1 MVQTAEGALNEVHDM
16 LQRMNELCV
25 KAANDTLTYDD
36 RSYIQQE
43 IWDITDEI
51 DRVGTSTTF
60 NEIELFN
67 GLQQGVPTS
76 VVPGGTING
85 SQGTIT
91 QGTNKRDAY
100 YTTNNVQLGDIAFV
114 PAHGEEPD
122 TYLKASTVDEIEAYK
137 REWREYDE
145 ALAIYERKK
154 QIYDQNPTAP
164 GAEEPEMPQEPLK
177 RDGSSE
183 DKAKL
188 VEKVDVLH
196 EIALD
201 LARNNLGAN
210 LDVADSISVRYG
222 EGQNST
228 RFNLHYYGPLNVTLQ
243 VGAESDHT
251 YTFEIDPVNASSLG
265 ILEINVKGTDGTGA
279 RAGIDMVKKAIE
291 KNSEDRANLGAIQ
304 NRLDHIIRNLD
315 NVVENT
321 TAAESRIRD
330 TDMASEMQQYSN
342 ADIIAQ
348 AGQTILAQANQS
360 NQGVL
365 GLLQ

>member
-1 MVQTAEGALNEVHDM
+1 MVIQHNLSAMNANRQFGITARRKAKSSEKLSSGYKINRAADDAAGLAVSEKMRRQIRGLTQASVNSQDGVSMVQTAEGALNEVHDM

-154 QIYDQNPTAP
+154 QI
-164 GAEEPEMPQEPLK
+164 
-177 RDGSSE
+177 
-183 DKAKL
+183 
-188 VEKVDVLH
+188 
-196 EIALD
+196 
-201 LARNNLGAN
+201 
-210 LDVADSISVRYG
+210 
-222 EGQNST
+222 
-228 RFNLHYYGPLNVTLQ
+228 
-243 VGAESDHT
+243 
-251 YTFEIDPVNASSLG
+251 
-265 ILEINVKGTDGTGA
+265 
-279 RAGIDMVKKAIE
+279 
-291 KNSEDRANLGAIQ
+291 
-304 NRLDHIIRNLD
+304 
-315 NVVENT
+315 
-321 TAAESRIRD
+321 
-330 TDMASEMQQYSN
+330 
-342 ADIIAQ
+342 
-348 AGQTILAQANQS
+348 
-360 NQGVL
+360 
-365 GLLQ
+365 